1 MGKIEELTAL
11 QAECVACRRCGIGG
25 QLVDGKFLANVFSN
39 MNCTAEYLVVGQN
52 PGRDETERKEPFV
65 GISGRMFDQ
74 LVEEVLGLKRSDFY
88 ISNCVRC
95 YTPGNRRPT
104 PTEVETC
111 QYFLEREVQALKPKL
126 ILSLGGPAFEQLT
139 GMHGIM
145 KHHGNPTFSP
155 RYKMF
160 VFPLLH
166 PSPLNLNDPAKLE
179 LFVADLVK
187 LDEFI
192 KRGLVPCS

>member
-1 MGKIEELTAL
+1 
-11 QAECVACRRCGIGG
+11 
-25 QLVDGKFLANVFSN
+25 
-39 MNCTAEYLVVGQN
+39 VVGQN
-52 PGRDETERKEPFV
+52 PGREETERKEPFV

-74 LVEEVLGLKRSDFY
+74 LMEEVLGLKRSDFY

-95 YTPGNRRPT
+95 YTPGNRKPT
-104 PTEVETC
+104 IDEVDHC
-111 QYFLEREVQALKPKL
+111 QDFLDREVKILKPRL
-126 ILSLGGPAFEQLT
+126 ILSLGGPSFEQLT

-145 KHHGNPTFSP
+145 KHHGTPTFSP
-155 RYKMF
+155 RHKMF

-192 KRGLVPCS
+192 KKGLS